1 MWRASSPNAG
11 GRAVVFLIWPIR
23 GVSLPEFSNGR
34 ARSTGGAAILGA
46 VGNASSVPPEGT
58 HLELRTARL
67 LLRRWREED
76 LEPFSRLNA
85 DPEVMRHFAST
96 LDRSASK
103 LFVER
108 IEREFEARGF
118 GLWAVE
124 VTGQVPFIGFA
135 GLHLQEFPA
144 HFAPSVEVGWRLAR
158 PYWGHG
164 YATEGARAALAF
176 GFDRLGLAEVV
187 SFTVPA
193 NTRSRAVME
202 RLGMTWDPADDFD
215 HPSLPEGHPLRRHVL
230 YRIRRPPPP

>member
-1 MWRASSPNAG
+1 VHLHTW
-11 GRAVVFLIWPIR
+11 
-23 GVSLPEFSNGR
+23 
-34 ARSTGGAAILGA
+34 T
-46 VGNASSVPPEGT
+46 VGPPEGT

-67 LLRRWREED
+67 LLRRWRDDD

-85 DPEVMRHFAST
+85 DPEVMRHFPST
-96 LDRSASK
+96 VDRSGSK

-144 HFAPSVEVGWRLAR
+144 HFTPSVEVGWRLAR
-158 PYWGHG
+158 PYWGRG

-202 RLGMTWDPADDFD
+202 RLGMTRDPADDFD
-215 HPSLPEGHPLRRHVL
+215 HPSLPGGHPLRRHVL
-230 YRIRRPPPP
+230 YRIRRPPPS